1 MLNRRELLT
10 GFGAG
15 VMLAALRLPLRAQAR
30 LERDLLD
37 IIGDQT
43 IGFDLRQLDDQQQII
58 MQMQHN
64 ADQLYPVASC
74 FKAFVVFYYFWHTPI
89 ARWQVD
95 RESAAYRVAVF
106 SDNVQTGFL
115 IRDVGENVD
124 IYGNPLQK
132 FNDGLLYDIG
142 MTQGLHTWDW
152 PGNPLVGFTDSRFAP
167 SETRVITLRGVTH
180 SADNLT
186 TAEDLA
192 RGYTFLTQAAAGTL
206 PLNPLQPKYDFARAQ
221 LAAQATLDLLAIP
234 AANYRSPI
242 ERAGW
247 MPYIGKDG
255 ILPRGDLS
263 VGNVVNDAGLITQD
277 ETRYVMAYLSVGQ
290 TEFSAI
296 NTLTAIAERM
306 KAN

>member
-1 MLNRRELLT
+1 MLNRRDLLT
-10 GFGAG
+10 GLGAG
-15 VMLAALRLPLRAQAR
+15 VILASLRLPMRAQTR

-43 IGFDLRQLDDQQQII
+43 IGFDLRQLDDQQQVI
-58 MQMQHN
+58 MQIQHN
-64 ADQLYPVASC
+64 ADQRYPVASC

-124 IYGNPLQK
+124 VYGNALQK
-132 FNDGLLYDIG
+132 FNDCLLYDIG
-142 MTQGLHTWDW
+142 MSEGIYTWDW
-152 PGNPLVGFTDSRFAP
+152 PGNPLIGFADDRFAP
-167 SETRVITLRGVTH
+167 SEARVITLRGETH

-186 TAEDLA
+186 TAQDLA
-192 RGYTFLTQAAAGTL
+192 RGYTFLAQAADGAL
-206 PLNPLQPKYDFARAQ
+206 PPNPLQPKYDFERAQ
-221 LAAQATLDLLAIP
+221 RAAQATLDLLAIP
-234 AANYRSPI
+234 AANYRSPL

-277 ETRYVMAYLSVGQ
+277 ETRYVIAYLSVGQ
-290 TEFSAI
+290 TEYSAI
-296 NTLTAIAERM
+296 NTLTAMAERM
-306 KAN
+306 RAG